1 MTSRARTI
9 PTHRI
14 IDRQFR
20 PHHSVEALSLS
31 PWESVSSCPS
41 CGLFFIGSFFLDD
54 DLHFRTH
61 VVFTDGASRIFP
73 GYWDLHPQD
82 YRAGYGIVC
91 GKNEEH
97 EYSVHFGKPFR
108 RVNRGTNQRA
118 ELAGAFEG
126 VMRAVEHMKKPCTEC
141 GDFKHDGEATAVD
154 DGKRNIS
161 FIKYLATDASPQKNN
176 CFRNAKRKTPAN
188 LCLMLR
194 FEEVLE
200 KYEDEDG
207 IRIGFAKIP
216 RNSNKRADALA
227 SAALKLDEMQTTF
240 QPQTKTPTLLP
251 LGEPELEYLPPG
263 EMVYIPNKDV
273 GPVKQKQRVYP
284 PWQGDE
290 DVGVVAARNPR
301 TPDCLPDCMHCRQL
315 RALRGYCEF
324 KCKGPM
330 RKSRMSHE
338 SHD

>member
-1 MTSRARTI
+1 M
-9 PTHRI
+9 
-14 IDRQFR
+14 
-20 PHHSVEALSLS
+20 
-31 PWESVSSCPS
+31 
-41 CGLFFIGSFFLDD
+41 
-54 DLHFRTH
+54 
-61 VVFTDGASRIFP
+61 
-73 GYWDLHPQD
+73 
-82 YRAGYGIVC
+82 
-91 GKNEEH
+91 
-97 EYSVHFGKPFR
+97 
-108 RVNRGTNQRA
+108 
-118 ELAGAFEG
+118 
-126 VMRAVEHMKKPCTEC
+126 
-141 GDFKHDGEATAVD
+141 D

>member
-263 EMVYIPNKDV
+263 EMVYIPNKD
-273 GPVKQKQRVYP
+273 
-284 PWQGDE
+284 
-290 DVGVVAARNPR
+290 
-301 TPDCLPDCMHCRQL
+301 L

>member
-141 GDFKHDGEATAVD
+141 GDFK
-154 DGKRNIS
+154 
-161 FIKYLATDASPQKNN
+161 NN

-263 EMVYIPNKDV
+263 EMVYIPNNCAPV
-273 GPVKQKQRVYP
+273 G
-284 PWQGDE
+284 
-290 DVGVVAARNPR
+290 
-301 TPDCLPDCMHCRQL
+301 
-315 RALRGYCEF
+315 
-324 KCKGPM
+324 
-330 RKSRMSHE
+330 
-338 SHD
+338 